1 MRVIETCLDDLEKQG
16 LISQNNKYPIQGHRM
31 IAKVKPG
38 SIWTAKDMSQFC
50 VLNVITKDNQ
60 VWVSYQRL
68 ETPNQNYSCL
78 EPAFLQR
85 FTEYTNR

>member
-1 MRVIETCLDDLEKQG
+1 
-16 LISQNNKYPIQGHRM
+16 M

-38 SIWTAKDMSQFC
+38 SIWTAKDMSHFR

-60 VWVSYQRL
+60 VWVSYQRVAA
-68 ETPNQNYSCL
+68 PNQNYSCL